1 MLTRVA
7 HLAITAPKRILA
19 VAGILLVIGVVLG
32 APVASHLKSGGFTV
46 ANAESTSAANLL
58 ETKFDGGSPNLI
70 IQIKAPDG
78 VAAADATSA
87 AAQVTNYLGKQA
99 RSAAHPDGIIGGLTS
114 YWAHPK
120 QAGALVSK
128 DHQAGLIVAH
138 IFGDDTQVQTRA
150 GTFVDHLKSLS
161 YGNASV
167 TLGGSAVAYHQVN
180 KSTVSDLTRAEMI
193 SVPLTTI
200 ALIFVFGSLVASLLP
215 VAVGISAII
224 GTMAV
229 LRILASVTDVSIYA
243 LNMTTALGLALAID
257 YSLFIVSRYREEL
270 RKGVEGEEAILNTVR
285 TAGRTVLFSSLTVAL
300 ALAAMIVFPMY
311 FLRSFAYAGI
321 AVVGLA
327 AVASMVLLPAILALV
342 GPRINALDV
351 RAFLRRRLGRP
362 EPEPKTEREGLWY
375 RLASLV
381 MRRPVVLGGLV
392 IAVLLVLGSPF
403 LHASYGYPDDR
414 VLPSS
419 QSARALGNDLR
430 ADYALNAGSSLSGV
444 LDQTADKPSLTA
456 YAKEISQIH
465 GVNAVVT
472 SAGVYRAGK
481 LVAPAPAGYAAQ
493 GAVRF
498 DVSSGV
504 DPFSSSGKTLVND
517 LRSAAAPFHV
527 VWTGWAAFNVDA
539 MSALANTLPLALILI
554 ALSTWIVLFLFTGS
568 IVIPFKALVL
578 NMLSLSATFGAMVW
592 VFQEG
597 HLSNIIGF
605 TPSGYLVANMVV
617 LMFCMAFGMSMDYE
631 VFLLSRIREEWI
643 HSDQTHDA
651 NTEAVALGLAR
662 TGRIVTA
669 AAVLMAIVFAA
680 IVTSTVEF
688 MQLFGLGLTI
698 AVLTDATLVRGI
710 LVPSFM
716 RLMGRA
722 NWWAPKPL
730 ARLHARIGLREA

>member
-1 MLTRVA
+1 MLTRIA
-7 HLAITAPKRILA
+7 HLAIAAPKRILA
-19 VAGILLVIGVVLG
+19 VAGILLVAGVILG

-46 ANAESTSAANLL
+46 SNAESTTATNVL
-58 ETKFDGGSPNLI
+58 EAKFDGGSPNLI
-70 IQIKAPDG
+70 IQVKSPG
-78 VAAADATSA
+78 GATSA
-87 AAQVTNYLGKQA
+87 SATAAARQVTSYLASQA
-99 RSAAHPDGIIGGLTS
+99 RTSANPNGILGGLAS
-114 YWAHPK
+114 YWANPK
-120 QAGALVSK
+120 AAAALESK
-128 DHQAGLIVAH
+128 DHKAGLIVAH
-138 IFGDDTQVQTRA
+138 IFGDDNQMQKRA
-150 GTFVDHLKSLS
+150 GTVVDHLKALNYS
-161 YGNASV
+161 GATV

-180 KSTVSDLTRAEMI
+180 TVTPTDLSRAEMI
-193 SVPLTTI
+193 SIPLTAI
-200 ALIFVFGSLVASLLP
+200 ALMFVFGSLVASLLP

-229 LRILASVTDVSIYA
+229 LRILASLTDVSIYA

-257 YSLFIVSRYREEL
+257 YSLFLVSRYREEL
-270 RKGVEGEEAILNTVR
+270 GKGVDPEQAILNTVR

-300 ALAAMIVFPMY
+300 ALAAMVIFPMY
-311 FLRSFAYAGI
+311 FLRSFAYAGV

-327 AVASMVLLPAILALV
+327 AAASLIILPAILVLV

-351 RAFLRRRLGRP
+351 RAFIRRTLRRP
-362 EPEPKTEREGLWY
+362 EPAPKTEREGLWY

-381 MRRPVVLGGLV
+381 MRRPVILGGV
-392 IAVLLVLGSPF
+392 VVAFLLVLGSPF
-403 LHASYGYPDDR
+403 LRASYGYPDDR
-414 VLPSS
+414 VLPPS

-430 ADYALNAGSSLSGV
+430 ANYTLNAGSALSGV
-444 LDQTADKPSLTA
+444 LDQNASKADVNA
-456 YAKEISQIH
+456 YALQVSKISGIN
-465 GVNAVVT
+465 GVIT
-472 SAGVYRAGK
+472 STGVYQAGK
-481 LVAPAPAGYAAQ
+481 MVAPAPPGYAAD

-498 DVSSGV
+498 DVSSSV
-504 DPFSSSGKTLVND
+504 DPFSSGGKTLVDN
-517 LRSAAAPFHV
+517 LRSTSAPWHV
-527 VWTGWAAFNVDA
+527 LWTGWAAFNVDA
-539 MSALANTLPLALILI
+539 MSALGNTLPLALVLI

-568 IVIPFKALVL
+568 IVIPFKALIL

-592 VFQEG
+592 VFQDG
-597 HLSNIIGF
+597 HLSSVIGF

-631 VFLLSRIREEWI
+631 VFLLSRIREEWV

-688 MQLFGLGLTI
+688 MQLFGLGLTL

-730 ARLHARIGLREA
+730 ARLHARIGLKEA